1 MVPVTEEVEPEPE
14 IEEVE
19 IEPEIEDDGI
29 DQLKAEIAEARK
41 SKKAKKSEQSLEDG
55 SISMGDKYVATVLNG
70 KVEIKQIGWVGP
82 SELVVHKDDFANF
95 LEVLQSL

>member
-41 SKKAKKSEQSLEDG
+41 SKKAKKSKSLEDG
-55 SISMGDKYVATVLNG
+55 SISMGDKYVATMLNG

-82 SELVVHKDDFANF
+82 SELVVHKDDFAGF